1 MAPKVA
7 DKKTDAE
14 KKKAKQA
21 NKAKANPLKS
31 EEKAKTNL
39 KRRIARGQVVDPSIT
54 SDKKSVPVDTDE
66 PTSKLAVD
74 KPAKKT
80 TAEKEERRRQK
91 LIDIEHAFA
100 LKRSEEERLRI
111 QSLISSEP
119 SI

>member
-21 NKAKANPLKS
+21 NKAKANPQKA

-39 KRRIARGQVVDPSIT
+39 KRRVARGQVVDPSIESAQKAVSADT
-54 SDKKSVPVDTDE
+54 EETDTKIVVAKPV
-66 PTSKLAVD
+66 
-74 KPAKKT
+74 KKT
-80 TAEKEERRRQK
+80 SAEKEESRRLK
-91 LIDIEHAFA
+91 MIEIEKEFA
-100 LKRSEEERLRI
+100 RKQSEEERLRI
-111 QSLISSEP
+111 QGLINSEP